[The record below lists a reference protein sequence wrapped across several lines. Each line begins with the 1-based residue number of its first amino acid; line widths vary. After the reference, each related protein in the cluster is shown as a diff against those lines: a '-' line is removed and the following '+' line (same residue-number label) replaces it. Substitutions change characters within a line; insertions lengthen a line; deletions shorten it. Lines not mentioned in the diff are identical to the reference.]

1 MGNIVQLNEGEIKNQ
16 LGEMVRQSVEDTLN
30 SMLDAEADQITN
42 AHRYERTEGQGDT
55 FVPIGLVSA
64 STSRSLPAP

>member
-1 MGNIVQLNEGEIKNQ
+1 MGDTVHLDSGEIKKQ
-16 LGEMVRQSVEDTLN
+16 LSEMVRQSVVDTLN
-30 SMLDAEADQITN
+30 SMPDAEADQIIN

>member
-30 SMLDAEADQITN
+30 SMLDAEADQITG
-42 AHRYERTEGQGDT
+42 H
-55 FVPIGLVSA
+55 VKKISHK
-64 STSRSLPAP
+64 